1 MSRAVFRIVD
11 VCSRY
16 AWWVIAGSLMLAL
29 ACSFYTVRHFAIKT
43 DVKDLFPPSLPWT
56 QRALDYMKAFPPPEM
71 LVHPADLGERAAA
84 VVHSAHCRGY
94 PASAPHNYV
103 VGVSFH
109 ADVACGM

>member
-16 AWWVIAGSLMLAL
+16 AWWVIAGSLILAL

-56 QRALDYMKAFPPPEM
+56 QRAL
-71 LVHPADLGERAAA
+71 ADIAAQDA
-84 VVHSAHCRGY
+84 GNVVFCKKF
-94 PASAPHNYV
+94 V
-103 VGVSFH
+103 T
-109 ADVACGM
+109 